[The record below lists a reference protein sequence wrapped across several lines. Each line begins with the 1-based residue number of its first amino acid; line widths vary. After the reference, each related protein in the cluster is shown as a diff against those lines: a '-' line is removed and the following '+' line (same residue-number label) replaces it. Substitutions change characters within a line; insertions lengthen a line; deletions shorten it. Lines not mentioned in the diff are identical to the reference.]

1 VFVKQLYNILKLFY
15 KFTKLVSSR
24 RPTITTTTSIYFQ
37 LLKHLK
43 LASDCKDK
51 YAIYNTEITNA
62 VYKSL
67 ELFNKYYNAID

>member
-1 VFVKQLYNILKLFY
+1 MSFK
-15 KFTKLVSSR
+15 

-37 LLKHLK
+37 LSKHLK
-43 LASDCKDK
+43 LAGDCKDK
-51 YAIYNTEITNA
+51 YAIYNTKITNA